1 MSAAVHFKLTTT
13 HRELTLDSLK
23 AEPPRGL
30 IPAYRELALPG

>member
-23 AEPPRGL
+23 AEPPRRL
-30 IPAYRELALPG
+30 VPAHRELPLPD